1 MQCERLMT
9 LIADLVLF
17 HNSSKLI
24 CKEFETYF
32 TSDLI
37 YFHHS
42 KKCRVLI
49 AITLFSHLYLNS
61 NLKCLRVVIRPKIFS
76 SFINMQI
83 LSAVNPC
90 KSRGKSEITYIH
102 KYIISKIMRNMSH
115 ACQHFVTDSP
125 IITEYSRINYMAQKW
140 SLGQM
145 SPSHTMTDHQLVASM
160 WDNCSRLGTH
170 SLNKWHLTVW

>member
-1 MQCERLMT
+1 MT

-125 IITEYSRINYMAQKW
+125 IITE
-140 SLGQM
+140 
-145 SPSHTMTDHQLVASM
+145 
-160 WDNCSRLGTH
+160 
-170 SLNKWHLTVW
+170 